1 MVLVCNGRMHAAD
14 GTSPRAAAAWF
25 VEPDHARASRRRQKR
40 ARAQREDATSVRA
53 VIVST
58 LFLVLFTTGILFG
71 GHAAVDPLLR
81 MVTAAHR
88 SEAVGDIVLPMPDG
102 KFCRHMSF
110 DNATAEMNAGAV
122 EPCPDDILKGQFRR
136 TGRGFTWGEQ

>member
-1 MVLVCNGRMHAAD
+1 MLLMCNGRMHATD
-14 GTSPRAAAAWF
+14 GTSPHATAWF
-25 VEPDHARASRRRQKR
+25 VEPDRARAPRRGQKR
-40 ARAQREDATSVRA
+40 ARARREDATSVRA

-81 MVTAAHR
+81 MVTAAHH
-88 SEAVGDIVLPMPDG
+88 SEAVGDIVLPMSDG

-110 DNATAEMNAGAV
+110 DNTTAEMNAGAV
-122 EPCPDDILKGQFRR
+122 EPCPDDILSGQFRR

>member
-1 MVLVCNGRMHAAD
+1 MHAAN
-14 GTSPRAAAAWF
+14 GTSAHAAAWF
-25 VEPDHARASRRRQKR
+25 VEPDHASTGRRGQKSVR
-40 ARAQREDATSVRA
+40 ARREDATSLRA

-58 LFLVLFTTGILFG
+58 LFLVLFTTGLLFG

-81 MVTAAHR
+81 LVTAAHH

-110 DNATAEMNAGAV
+110 DNTTAEMNAGDV
-122 EPCPDDILKGQFRR
+122 EPCPDDILRGQFRH
-136 TGRGFTWGEQ
+136 TGGGFTWGEQ

>member
-1 MVLVCNGRMHAAD
+1 MHASD
-14 GTSPRAAAAWF
+14 GASAHAAAWF
-25 VEPDHARASRRRQKR
+25 VEPDHASTGRRGQKKVRVR
-40 ARAQREDATSVRA
+40 ARREDATSMRA

-58 LFLVLFTTGILFG
+58 LFLVLFTTALLFG

-81 MVTAAHR
+81 LVTAAHH

-110 DNATAEMNAGAV
+110 DNTTAEMNGGAV
-122 EPCPDDILKGQFRR
+122 EPCPDDIVRGQFRH